1 VIIIIICIVL
11 LDFDDVVVGMGMVME
26 MLLYY
31 ELLDVILKMVL
42 LVIFILY
49 NTLIFILGACYIKR
63 FFFCFFFMCV
73 FCLCICDSS
82 VLILLQIQLPYGDK

>member
-42 LVIFILY
+42 LVIFIFH
-49 NTLIFILGACYIKR
+49 NTLYFLYPGPVTLSV
-63 FFFCFFFMCV
+63 CV
-73 FCLCICDSS
+73 FVLYLCICDSS
-82 VLILLQIQLPYGDK
+82 VLILLQNQLPYGDK